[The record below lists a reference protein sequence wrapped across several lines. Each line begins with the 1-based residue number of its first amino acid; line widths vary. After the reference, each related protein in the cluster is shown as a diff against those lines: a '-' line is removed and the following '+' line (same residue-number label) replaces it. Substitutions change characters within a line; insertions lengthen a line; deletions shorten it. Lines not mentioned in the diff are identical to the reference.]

1 MSNSVNSD
9 TMTVG
14 RDEYEFMQAIVEA
27 VDDFLNAPYPRFRD
41 ESLEWLTEMLG
52 DDLGD
57 EEPKERQ
64 ARIDDADC
72 EDCRKVLLAA
82 FAWKERRHRIQPA
95 PVLTL
100 HRHGDKPN

>member
-1 MSNSVNSD
+1 
-9 TMTVG
+9 MTKPAEPETIAVA
-14 RDEYEFMQAIVEA
+14 REEYEFLQAIAEA
-27 VDDFLNAPYPRFRD
+27 VDDFLNAPYPRFRQ
-41 ESLEWLTEMLG
+41 ESLEWLTDMLG

-72 EDCRKVLLAA
+72 DDCRRVLVSA
-82 FAWKERRHRIQPA
+82 FGWKERRHRVQPA
-95 PVLTL
+95 PILTL